1 MELFLKGFS
10 LRHLLPAF
18 VLALGAALLGL
29 ALLLASPSGP
39 AVPLIG
45 GPFAL
50 TAPDGTTRTQAEFRG
65 APLLVFFGYTH
76 CPDVCPTTLFFLTQV
91 FAKLGP
97 AAKIHAAFITVDP
110 ERDTPGVLKDYMASF
125 DPRIIALG
133 GSRAAME
140 PVYKAFRV
148 YAKKVATDKGD
159 YTMDH
164 TALVYLMDAQG
175 QFISSFNTDL
185 SPEAAA
191 RDLAAFL

>member
-29 ALLLASPSGP
+29 ALLLARPSGP
-39 AVPLIG
+39 AVSLIG
-45 GPFAL
+45 GPFTL
-50 TAPDGTTRTQAEFRG
+50 TDSEGKTRTQADFRG

-76 CPDVCPTTLFFLTQV
+76 CPDACPTTLFFLTQV

-97 AAKIHAAFITVDP
+97 TAKIHAAFITVDP

-125 DPRIIALG
+125 DPRIIALS
-133 GSRAAME
+133 GSRAAAE

-148 YAKKVATDKGD
+148 YAKKIATDTGN
-159 YTMDH
+159 YAMDH

-175 QFISSFNTDL
+175 RFVSSFNTDL

-191 RDLAAFL
+191 KELGSYL